1 MRRGDTYRR
10 YMSPIVVLALA
21 AASAVVF
28 AARRFPM
35 RAAVLGLVIAAGL
48 LSRPLACRPEAA
60 SESQFPEVLS
70 HREQAV
76 RINAWMETRL
86 ATLLPGLMRRAG
98 IDMWLVINRE
108 YAEDPV
114 YLTMVPRP
122 AMNSMGTVALI
133 FHDKGSEAGV
143 ERLCS
148 GPRGVAGYRN
158 IWRPRDKAQFDNLAD
173 FIRAADPKRIGVNVS
188 DKWPLADGLT
198 ASLKRRLEAALGPE
212 LSRRLVSAEDLCV
225 GWLETRTAG
234 EMEAYR
240 DVCAI
245 AHSLI
250 AEFFSNRVITPEV
263 TTTDDVVWWVRQRVA
278 SLGMECWFQPTIDI
292 RRPKREM
299 EKDPDD
305 KVIRPGDLLHCD
317 VGITYLGLCTD
328 MQWQAYVLRPGETDA
343 PAGLQKALDN
353 ANRVADLLMAEFRTG
368 RTGAEIVGAAMAR
381 GKAEGLNLM
390 IYSHPVGFHGHAAG
404 CTPDARDPAT
414 IDEVNVSKW
423 SYPLYPDTAYAIEFN
438 CRTPAAEWD
447 GEDVYIGF
455 EENAIFTEA
464 GGCRFIDGRQTR
476 FLLIRS
482 GPR

>member
-1 MRRGDTYRR
+1 MPDKRLKT
-10 YMSPIVVLALA
+10 ALGF
-21 AASAVVF
+21 VI
-28 AARRFPM
+28 P
-35 RAAVLGLVIAAGL
+35 AVLLAGL
-48 LSRPLACRPEAA
+48 SACRPDGTTAA
-60 SESQFPEVLS
+60 QEPEVLS
-70 HREQAV
+70 LREQAPW
-76 RINAWMETRL
+76 INARMEDRL
-86 ATLLPGLMRRAG
+86 TTVLPGLMRRAG

-122 AMNSMGTVALI
+122 AMYSMGTVALL
-133 FHDKGSEAGV
+133 FHDKGPGEGV

-158 IWRPRDKAQFDNLAD
+158 IWRPRDKGQFDNLAD
-173 FIRAADPKRIGVNVS
+173 FVRAADPKRIGINVS

-198 ASLKRRLEAALGPE
+198 ASLRRRLETALGPE

-240 DVCAI
+240 EVCAI

-250 AEFFSNRVITPEV
+250 AEFFSNRVIVPGV
-263 TTTDDVVWWVRQRVA
+263 TTTDDVVWWIRQRVA
-278 SLGMECWFQPTIDI
+278 SLGMETWFQPTIDI
-292 RRPKREM
+292 RRPKRERD
-299 EKDPDD
+299 KDPGDR
-305 KVIRPGDLLHCD
+305 VIRPGDLLHCD
-317 VGITYLGLCTD
+317 VGIVYLGLCTD
-328 MQWQAYVLRPGETDA
+328 MQWQAYVLRPGEADA

-353 ANRVADLLMAEFRTG
+353 ANRVADILMAEFRTG

-381 GKAEGLNLM
+381 GEAEGLNLM
-390 IYSHPVGFHGHAAG
+390 IYSHPVGFHGHGAG

-414 IDEVNVSKW
+414 IDEVNVPKW

-447 GEDVYIGF
+447 GEEVYIGF
-455 EENAIFTEA
+455 EENAVFTED

-476 FLLIRS
+476 FLLIRPV
-482 GPR
+482 GII